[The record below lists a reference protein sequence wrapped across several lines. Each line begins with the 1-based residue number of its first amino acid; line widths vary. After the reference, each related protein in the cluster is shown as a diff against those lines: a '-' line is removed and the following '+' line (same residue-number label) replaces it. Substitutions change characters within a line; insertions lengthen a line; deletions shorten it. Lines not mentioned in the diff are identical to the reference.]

1 MTDAPEKPVRSPC
14 ICVCSLD
21 EHDICIGCSR
31 SNDEIINW
39 GRMNNDER
47 REVLKRV
54 AQREQPALFKPAD
67 PLRTAQKDG

>member
-1 MTDAPEKPVRSPC
+1 MSQPPEKPVRSPC

-21 EHDICIGCSR
+21 ENDICIGCSR

-39 GRMNNDER
+39 GRMSNDER

-54 AQREQPALFKPAD
+54 AEREQSALFKPAA
-67 PLRTAQKDG
+67 PLGAVQKDG